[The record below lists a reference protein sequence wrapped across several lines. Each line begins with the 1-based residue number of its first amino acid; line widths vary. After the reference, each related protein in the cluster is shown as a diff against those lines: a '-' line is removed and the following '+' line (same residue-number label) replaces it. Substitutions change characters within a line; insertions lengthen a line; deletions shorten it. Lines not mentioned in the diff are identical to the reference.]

1 MHEYL
6 KHSNSRLK
14 QRSHGDGG
22 DGEGAFLNFKLR
34 TPLFSTTLSVEIF
47 HYYRFWN
54 LLCIWRSLH
63 SLAGT
68 DTATFSFEIVKILF
82 DTVLFVMWFKWEW
95 KGKVFYEPL
104 SQSHIVDLK
113 FLITIYY
120 EYWRYI
126 RGCDQWYLC
135 GYDWGWCFRDALLLK
150 KR

>member
-6 KHSNSRLK
+6 KHSNSKLK

-22 DGEGAFLNFKLR
+22 GGGEGAFLNFKLR

-95 KGKVFYEPL
+95 KGKLFYEPI
-104 SQSHIVDLK
+104 SHSWPQVLDHNWLWILA
-113 FLITIYY
+113 IYT
-120 EYWRYI
+120 WLRSVI
-126 RGCDQWYLC
+126 SLWLWLGMML
-135 GYDWGWCFRDALLLK
+135 
-150 KR
+150 